1 MIYETPKT
9 EEEKSAT
16 SKLNINNQIRVV
28 DVCFSPGED
37 VFLVLRADG
46 NLYLFG

>member
-1 MIYETPKT
+1 MIYETPKPEEAKLVSSKIT
-9 EEEKSAT
+9 E
-16 SKLNINNQIRVV
+16 NQIRVV